1 MLLQKLKQFLAKPTN
16 EKICSL
22 RYRFKCVWNFIF
34 PFIPLLVRLPSGSWW
49 IAVNDFNSDS
59 IFTGDYEIGE
69 TKFVSNF
76 LKEEMV
82 VLDIGA
88 HDGYYTLLA
97 SKKVGEKG
105 KVIAFEPSP
114 KERKLL
120 HLNLKI
126 NMCKNVKV
134 ESYALSSQVGES
146 TFYVVVGHD
155 TGCNSLKLPRVSEP
169 TKEIKVS
176 TTTLDDYLKGANI
189 NSVDFIKID
198 AEGAELEIFKGS
210 KRFFEKSTH
219 PIILCEVSDYRAQPW
234 GYLASDIIHFLET
247 YGYNWF
253 GLNYKGQIVKRE
265 ESETYNLVAIPKSK
279 ISSDLINKLKYG

>member
-1 MLLQKLKQFLAKPTN
+1 MLLQKFKQFLAKPTN

-22 RYRFKCVWNFIF
+22 RYRFKCIWNFIF
-34 PFIPLLVRLPSGSWW
+34 PFIPLLVRMPSGSWW

-59 IFTGDYEIGE
+59 IFAGKYEIGE
-69 TKFVSNF
+69 TKFVSKF

-88 HDGYYTLLA
+88 HDGYFTLLA
-97 SKKVGEKG
+97 SRKVGEKG

-114 KERKLL
+114 KERRLL
-120 HLNLKI
+120 QLNLKI
-126 NMCKNVKV
+126 NRCKNVKV
-134 ESYALSSQVGES
+134 EPYALSSQVGES

-176 TTTLDDYLKGANI
+176 TATLDDYLSKTEIG
-189 NSVDFIKID
+189 SVDFMKID
-198 AEGAELEIFKGS
+198 AEGAELEIFKGA
-210 KRFFEKSTH
+210 KHFFEKFAH
-219 PIILCEVSDYRAQPW
+219 PVILCEVSDYRTQVW
-234 GYLASDIIHFLET
+234 GYSANDIIHFLET
-247 YGYNWF
+247 YDYNWF
-253 GLNYKGQIVKRE
+253 GLDNKGQIVKRE

-279 ISSDLINKLKYG
+279 ISSDLISKL